1 MLETIR
7 RYWIGLLVLV
17 LVTLH
22 ASIVGIIRYQA
33 SMAKSDVSCEVS
45 LGSFLA
51 YRAKG
56 ERPIEMDL
64 HAIVPVNHRMK
75 SRQLIELNQAQVR
88 QSLEEHLR
96 QIDGRLLIDPY
107 LTDLRSQ
114 LLEVLTQT
122 LGSSSIEDVIVTKL
136 HQSFNSANLEFLTD
150 TSRPE
155 PRKLVA
161 TLRSQ
166 QENADGEHADAD
178 SHEGDDA
185 HAADGDHD
193 KGGDHSSS
201 DSHGASAAKSHAAP
215 PKSEAKKPASK
226 GHDTGKSSGHG
237 KPAAKH

>member
-1 MLETIR
+1 
-7 RYWIGLLVLV
+7 
-17 LVTLH
+17 
-22 ASIVGIIRYQA
+22 
-33 SMAKSDVSCEVS
+33 
-45 LGSFLA
+45 
-51 YRAKG
+51 
-56 ERPIEMDL
+56 
-64 HAIVPVNHRMK
+64 MK

>member
-33 SMAKSDVSCEVS
+33 SMAKTDVSCEVS

-75 SRQLIELNQAQVR
+75 SRQLIDLNQAQVR

-114 LLEVLTQT
+114 LLEILTQS
-122 LGSSSIEDVIVTKL
+122 LGASSIEDVLVTKM

-161 TLRSQ
+161 TLRAQ
-166 QENADGEHADAD
+166 QESADGEHADDD
-178 SHEGDDA
+178 SHEGDKDHSVDA
-185 HAADGDHD
+185 EHSQDGDHPAA
-193 KGGDHSSS
+193 
-201 DSHGASAAKSHAAP
+201 DSHGSNAAKSHAAP
-215 PKSEAKKPASK
+215 AKSEAKKPTVK
-226 GHDTGKSSGHG
+226 GHDTGKSAGHG
-237 KPAAKH
+237 KPASKH

>member
-33 SMAKSDVSCEVS
+33 SMAKTDVSCEVS

-56 ERPIEMDL
+56 ERPVEMDL

-88 QSLEEHLR
+88 QALEEHLR

-114 LLEVLTQT
+114 LLEILAQT
-122 LGSSSIEDVIVTKL
+122 LGASSIEDVVVTKM
-136 HQSFNSANLEFLTD
+136 HQSFNTANLEFLTD
-150 TSRPE
+150 KSRPE

-166 QENADGEHADAD
+166 QENADGELADGDSHGEDDAHSADGEHDAD
-178 SHEGDDA
+178 SNHEA
-185 HAADGDHD
+185 
-193 KGGDHSSS
+193 S
-201 DSHGASAAKSHAAP
+201 DSHAASNSKSHASPA
-215 PKSEAKKPASK
+215 KSESKKPAAK
-226 GHDTGKSSGHG
+226 GHDTGKSSGHS

>member
-33 SMAKSDVSCEVS
+33 SMAKTDVSCEVS
-45 LGSFLA
+45 LGSFFA

-114 LLEVLTQT
+114 LLEILTQT
-122 LGSSSIEDVIVTKL
+122 LGASSIEDVIVTKM

-150 TSRPE
+150 TTRPE

-161 TLRSQ
+161 TLRAQ
-166 QENADGEHADAD
+166 RENDDSENADAD
-178 SHEGDDA
+178 SHEGENDHSVDA
-185 HAADGDHD
+185 EHSQDGDQPAA
-193 KGGDHSSS
+193 
-201 DSHGASAAKSHAAP
+201 DSHGSNATKSHAAP
-215 PKSEAKKPASK
+215 AKSEAKKPSAK
-226 GHDTGKSSGHG
+226 GHDTGKAAGHG
-237 KPAAKH
+237 KPASKH

>member
-33 SMAKSDVSCEVS
+33 SMAKTDVSCEVS

-56 ERPIEMDL
+56 ERPVEMDL

-88 QSLEEHLR
+88 QALEEHLR

-114 LLEVLTQT
+114 LLEILTQT
-122 LGSSSIEDVIVTKL
+122 LGASSIEDVVVTKM
-136 HQSFNSANLEFLTD
+136 HQSFNSANLEFLSD

-166 QENADGEHADAD
+166 QENAEGESGDAD
-178 SHEGDDA
+178 SHEGDEA
-185 HAADGDHD
+185 HAADGEHGTD
-193 KGGDHSSS
+193 GDHAAT
-201 DSHGASAAKSHAAP
+201 DSHGTSSAKSHSAPAKSDSKKAA
-215 PKSEAKKPASK
+215 AK

>member
-33 SMAKSDVSCEVS
+33 SMAKTDVSCEVS
-45 LGSFLA
+45 LGNFLA

-88 QSLEEHLR
+88 QALEEHLR

-114 LLEVLTQT
+114 LLEILTQT
-122 LGSSSIEDVIVTKL
+122 LGASSIEDVIVTKM
-136 HQSFNSANLEFLTD
+136 HQSFNSANLEFLSD

-166 QENADGEHADAD
+166 QETADGDHGDAD
-178 SHEGDDA
+178 SHEEDGDHGSDGD
-185 HAADGDHD
+185 HDADGDHA
-193 KGGDHSSS
+193 SS
-201 DSHGASAAKSHAAP
+201 DSHGTGSAKSHAAP
-215 PKSEAKKPASK
+215 AKESKKPASK